1 MAEIPASLW
10 IGVDEVGGI
19 PNPGRPDVDPP
30 PVWRLDAIAATER
43 PRHVDVSPDG
53 ALVAFA
59 LDRDTS
65 DMWAIDVDGGQP
77 VRLTTGRTLAAFWED
92 GGPQIS
98 PDGTRIAFTAGGK
111 VTVAPIGGGPP
122 TPLCEGSSPVWIDE
136 RRLVIAVDRGRLRN
150 ETTALA
156 VIDIGDP
163 WPALLAGGD
172 GDRGEAKVSPDGT
185 HVASTLLHRDDL
197 NCTSLHVTDVSN
209 GNDVVVAGTPGRNVR
224 SAAWSPDGRLLAYA
238 DESPGWYEVFVVDAD
253 GSEAGRQ
260 LTSDGAD
267 FAELRWSPDGRQI
280 LGVRTRH
287 GVGDVVVI
295 DAATGA
301 VDVLAPGGTWS
312 SPAWLPDGS
321 VVATHESHTT
331 PPRVCRIAG
340 GETSA
345 LFAPTPAA
353 VRAAPHIVPEH
364 VSYRS
369 FDGTEV
375 YGWLYRPR
383 AASSEHPAPAVVY
396 PHGGPTSFS
405 GDEWD
410 GIAQYFID
418 KGYAWFSINFRG
430 STSYGRDFERANHG
444 VWGVDDTKDCLAAH
458 DHLAS
463 LGWVDPSRVGI
474 FGASYGS
481 YLALLSVVDDE
492 LHRYACAATKYG
504 DCDLLT
510 SWAQG
515 DLVGRLDLQRM
526 MGHPAR
532 HRAAYDAGSP
542 IHRVEQLSVPILI
555 AHGEQDERVH
565 PKQSVELV
573 EALRRLGKTFEY
585 VTYRTE
591 GHGLLRTGPMVDFY
605 GRLARFFDWYLR

>member
-10 IGVDEVGGI
+10 IGVDESGGI
-19 PNPGRPDVDPP
+19 PNPGRPDVDQPP
-30 PVWRLDAIAATER
+30 HWRLEAIAATER
-43 PRHVDVSPDG
+43 PRNLDVSPDG
-53 ALVAFA
+53 TLVAFT

-65 DMWAIDVDGGQP
+65 DMWAIDAAGGQP

-98 PDGTRIAFTAGGK
+98 PDATRIAYIAAGK
-111 VTVAPIGGGPP
+111 VTVAPVGGGPP
-122 TPLCEGSSPVWIDE
+122 TELCDGSSPVWLDD
-136 RRLVIAVDRGRLRN
+136 RRLVIAVDRGRPRN
-150 ETTALA
+150 EATALA

-163 WPALLAGGD
+163 WPALLADGN

-185 HVASTLLHRDDL
+185 RVASTMLHRDDL
-197 NCTSLHVTDVSN
+197 NCTSLHVTDVST
-209 GNDVVVAGTPGRNVR
+209 GADVVVACTPGRNVR
-224 SAAWSPDGRLLAYA
+224 SPEWSPDGRRLAYA
-238 DESPGWYEVFVVDAD
+238 DEGPGWYEVFLVTAD
-253 GSEAGRQ
+253 GSEPGRE
-260 LTSDGAD
+260 LTSAGAD
-267 FAELRWSPDGRQI
+267 FAELRWSADGNCI

-287 GVGDVVVI
+287 GVGDLVAI

-321 VVATHESHTT
+321 VVAVHESHTT
-331 PPRVCRIAG
+331 PPRLCRIAG
-340 GETSA
+340 GEISA
-345 LFAPTPAA
+345 LVSPTPAA
-353 VRAAPHIVPEH
+353 VRAAPHIVPQH

-369 FDGTEV
+369 LDGTEV
-375 YGWLYRPR
+375 FGWLYRPP
-383 AASSEHPAPAVVY
+383 AASPEHPVPAIVY

-458 DHLAS
+458 GYLDS
-463 LGWVDPSRVGI
+463 LGWVDPTRVGI

-492 LHRYACAATKYG
+492 RHRYACAAAKYG

-515 DLVGRLDLQRM
+515 DLVGRLDLERM

-532 HRAAYDAGSP
+532 QRAAYEAGSP
-542 IHRVEQLSVPILI
+542 IHRVDQLSVPILV

-565 PKQSVELV
+565 PKQAAELV
-573 EALRRLGKTFEY
+573 EALRRHGKTFEY

-591 GHGLLRTGPMVDFY
+591 GHGLLRTAPMVDFY